1 MGIHGPHPP
10 TLTAPHQTPHFW
22 ISQVPSSCSWGWT
35 PPLSQDPL
43 ALHSP
48 SPDIPQLQQF
58 LATKISQDDDLTS
71 CTHAGSPP
79 FPSNNLDLQPVFF
92 HHSPTTSHC
101 PIYLASPPKQASP
114 FPQPTPQL
122 LSPEVLCLPF
132 NFPCCISLTFP
143 ALSYSMK
150 SPWICSTGPPTTY
163 TSVGSRPDS
172 YFPAFPSLVGSTGAE
187 SPCPTLTLR
196 ALDSAW
202 LCLSRQKLILCPTSL
217 QRETPASTRSR
228 PLPRWRRRP
237 TRPRSSDPSTPA
249 SPS

>member
-35 PPLSQDPL
+35 PPLGQDPL

-114 FPQPTPQL
+114 FPQPTSHL
-122 LSPEVLCLPF
+122 LSPEGPLPPIQLPLLYQLDF
-132 NFPCCISLTFP
+132 SSTLLLHEVSLDFFYWTSHHLHECWFTSEFLFPCFP
-143 ALSYSMK
+143 QFGRLH
-150 SPWICSTGPPTTY
+150 G
-163 TSVGSRPDS
+163 G
-172 YFPAFPSLVGSTGAE
+172 
-187 SPCPTLTLR
+187 
-196 ALDSAW
+196 
-202 LCLSRQKLILCPTSL
+202 
-217 QRETPASTRSR
+217 
-228 PLPRWRRRP
+228 
-237 TRPRSSDPSTPA
+237 
-249 SPS
+249 